1 MSGLEDYCLRAVM
14 NKTSFV
20 LFFTV
25 FIDMMGFSVIFPIFP
40 EMLKT
45 FLSKSGD
52 PVLDKFTDFTKI
64 LTGDWPLFVALFGGI
79 VASLYSLLQFAFAP
93 IWGKISDRVGR
104 KPVLVLTS
112 FGSFFGYTIWLFS
125 GSFSLFVFSRVI
137 TGMMGGNISVASAAM
152 ADITNEKDRA
162 KGMGLIGAGVGLGF
176 IAGPPT
182 GGLFAKMGPGF
193 LELMFP
199 NATFT
204 VFPASA
210 LAAATIALFNLLM
223 IVFWFRETFDPKNR
237 ALSETKK
244 IHPIVGVF
252 NSKNKEVIIYSFLY
266 FIFVFA
272 FSGFEF
278 SINFYLS
285 QFLNYSPVAI
295 GFTFVYIGIIIVLI
309 QGGVFRKLS
318 GKVKETRLVRAGT
331 LFLLVGF
338 SLLYFV
344 SNSYQLFISLTFLA
358 SGSALLHPSL
368 STLVSL
374 VSSRE
379 EQGTNLGIFR
389 SLASLGRGLAPFVFC
404 LIYFNRGPAISFLT
418 SGLICLLFL
427 VFIWKLKQPNH
438 SLP

>member
-182 GGLFAKMGPGF
+182 GGLFSKMGPGF

-331 LFLLVGF
+331 LSLLVGF

-427 VFIWKLKQPNH
+427 IFIWKLKQPNH

>member
-1 MSGLEDYCLRAVM
+1 M
-14 NKTSFV
+14 NKISFV

-40 EMLKT
+40 ETLKI
-45 FLSKSGD
+45 FLSQSGD
-52 PVLDKFTDFTKI
+52 PVLDKFTDFTRI
-64 LTGDWPLFVALFGGI
+64 LIEASGGDWYLFVALFGGI

-93 IWGKISDRVGR
+93 IWGRISDRVGR

-112 FGSFFGYTIWLFS
+112 FGSFFGYAVWLFS
-125 GSFSLFVFSRVI
+125 GSFSLFVLSRVI

-152 ADITNEKDRA
+152 ADITSEKDRA

-182 GGLFAKMGPGF
+182 GGLFAKVDLSF
-193 LELMFP
+193 LELAFP
-199 NATFT
+199 DITFT

-210 LAAATIALFNLLM
+210 LAAATIALVNLLM
-223 IVFWFRETFDPKNR
+223 IAFWFRETLNLEDR
-237 ALSETKK
+237 ASSETKK
-244 IHPIVGVF
+244 IHPIIGVF
-252 NSKNKEVIIYSFLY
+252 TSKNKEVVMYSLLY
-266 FIFVFA
+266 FVFVFA

-295 GFTFVYIGIIIVLI
+295 GFTFVYIGMIIVLI

-318 GKVKETRLVRAGT
+318 GKVKETRLIRAGG
-331 LFLLVGF
+331 LFLLLGF

-344 SNSYQLFISLTFLA
+344 SNSYQLFIALTFLA
-358 SGSALLHPSL
+358 GGSALLHPAL

-374 VSSRE
+374 VSGKE
-379 EQGTNLGIFR
+379 TQGTNLGMFR

-404 LIYFNRGPAISFLT
+404 LIYFSRGPAISFLT
-418 SGLICLLFL
+418 SGIICFLFL
-427 VFIWKLKQPNH
+427 LFIWKLKQPGRVH
-438 SLP
+438 S

>member
-244 IHPIVGVF
+244 IHPIARVF

-309 QGGVFRKLS
+309 QGGVFRRLS
-318 GKVKETRLVRAGT
+318 GKIKETRLVRAGT
-331 LFLLVGF
+331 LSLLVGF

-344 SNSYQLFISLTFLA
+344 SNSYQLFISLAFLA

>member
-1 MSGLEDYCLRAVM
+1 MEDYCLRAVM